1 MLLTTVKKTEKISG
15 NNGVVGDGFSEF
27 QMGLVTAACA
37 LGAAVFAFCIRPKSG
52 ECGRE
57 GSDYFTLTQ
66 REENIDSEL
75 GASPAVEKSEGAR
88 SRVRQSMLAFFGVR
102 ST

>member
-1 MLLTTVKKTEKISG
+1 M
-15 NNGVVGDGFSEF
+15 VGDGFSEF

-37 LGAAVFAFCIRPKSG
+37 LGAAVFAFCIRPRSG
-52 ECGRE
+52 ECERD
-57 GSDYFTLTQ
+57 GSNYFALAQ
-66 REENIDSEL
+66 GEQNIDSEL
-75 GASPAVEKSEGAR
+75 GASPTGEKSEGAR